1 MIPALMFMSGSSTT
15 ALFLLHG
22 DEQVGARVAAACI
35 AVVAAFAAIVMAA
48 NGVT

>member
-22 DEQVGARVAAACI
+22 EDQIGARVTAAII
-35 AVVAAFAAIVMAA
+35 AIGAAFAASVMAA